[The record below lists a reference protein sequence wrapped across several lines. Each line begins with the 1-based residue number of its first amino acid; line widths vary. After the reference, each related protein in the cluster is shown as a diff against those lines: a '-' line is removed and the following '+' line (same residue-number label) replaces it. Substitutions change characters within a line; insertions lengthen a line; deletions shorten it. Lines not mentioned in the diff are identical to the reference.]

1 MRISSTEND
10 KTAHKREVSEKKGSM
25 TNAQVLKRIALA
37 LKPYTMRAI
46 LLLVAIII
54 STLLGLVNPLLTQH
68 LFDDAILKR
77 NNHLL
82 FIYITIMLINPI
94 VIAGISVGQSYL
106 NGTIGQNVMR
116 DLRNMLYKHLQDM
129 SLRFFTSTRAG
140 EIQARLAS
148 DISGVQNTLTLT
160 TASAISDITLV
171 ISTMVAMF
179 LLSPLLTIISVASLP
194 FFLWLTNK
202 VGNTRRQTS
211 KETQQSMATLT
222 AVIQETLSVSGI
234 LLIKTFGRQ
243 KHTQKQFEQENQQLT
258 RLGIRQQL
266 IGRWFFMVTNTFF
279 SILPVIIY
287 LVAGLQYSNHE
298 PITFGT
304 IVAFTAL
311 QNRFFAPVGQLLN
324 VQVELQG
331 ALALFER
338 IFEYLDLPIEI
349 QEKPHALQL
358 RPEEVHGA
366 LAFKNVVFTYQEDMQ
381 KQKNSLSNQSKR
393 SYGVERDIAQLDTLP
408 TKEGVIAPALNHV
421 SFEVRPGQL
430 VALVGPSGAGKTTI
444 TSLVPRLYDVDEG
457 AVEIDGHDV
466 RDIALESLGNM
477 IGIVTQETYLLHTSI
492 RENLLY
498 ARLDATEEEMI
509 TAAKMAAIHD
519 RIMELKEGYDT
530 IVGERGYK
538 LSGGEKQRLAIA
550 RVILKNPRILI
561 LDEATSAL
569 DTHSERL
576 IQTALEPLLKGRT
589 TLAIAHRLSTILAAD
604 LILVVEKGQIV
615 ERGTHQELL
624 KRGGLYTQLY
634 NEQFSPTQQPDR
646 EPLARSHLAAPLRPN
661 TDVDRQRVVVAEPQ
675 ILEEHDW
682 LTRVAA
688 TMTLG
693 ERKPPVLVR
702 FPPQKQSTKVSLRRV
717 TLINP
722 DNKHPE

>member
-1 MRISSTEND
+1 
-10 KTAHKREVSEKKGSM
+10 M
-25 TNAQVLKRIALA
+25 TNMKLLKRIAQTF
-37 LKPYTMRAI
+37 KPYTMRAI
-46 LLLVAIII
+46 LLLIAIIV
-54 STLLGLVNPLLTQH
+54 STLLGLVNPLLTQR

-82 FIYITIMLINPI
+82 FIYITIMLITPI
-94 VIAGISVGQSYL
+94 VIAGIGVGQSYL

-116 DLRNMLYKHLQDM
+116 DLRNTLYKHLQNM

-140 EIQARLAS
+140 EILSRLAS
-148 DISGVQNTLTLT
+148 DISGVQDTLTLT
-160 TASAISDITLV
+160 AASTIANITLV

-179 LLSPLLTIISVASLP
+179 LLSPLLTIISLASLP
-194 FFLWLTNK
+194 FFLWITYK

-211 KETQQSMATLT
+211 KEAQKRMATLT
-222 AVIQETLSVSGI
+222 AIIQETLSVSGI

-243 KHTQKQFEQENQQLT
+243 KYAQNQFEQENQRLT
-258 RLGIRQQL
+258 DLGIRQQL
-266 IGRWFFMVTNTFF
+266 IGRWFFMIMNTFF
-279 SILPVIIY
+279 SIVPVIIY

-298 PITFGT
+298 QITFGT

-324 VQVELQG
+324 IQVELQG

-338 IFEYLDLPIEI
+338 VFEYLDLSIDI

-358 RPEEVHGA
+358 RSEKVHGA
-366 LAFKNVVFTYQEDMQ
+366 ITFRNVVFTYRDNQQEQ
-381 KQKNSLSNQSKR
+381 KQSRASHATRPQEAL
-393 SYGVERDIAQLDTLP
+393 LDFPYQTTSP
-408 TKEGVIAPALNHV
+408 TEKEVIAPTLKRV

-457 AVEIDGHDV
+457 AIEIDGHDV
-466 RDIALESLGNM
+466 RDIALESLGNI
-477 IGIVTQETYLLHTSI
+477 IGVVTQETYLLHTSI

-498 ARLDATEEEMI
+498 GRIDATEEEMI
-509 TAAKMAAIHD
+509 AAARMAAIHD
-519 RIMELKEGYDT
+519 RIMELKDGYDT
-530 IVGERGYK
+530 VVGERGYK
-538 LSGGEKQRLAIA
+538 LSGGEKQRIAIA

-576 IQTALEPLLKGRT
+576 IQMALEPLLKGRT

-604 LILVVEKGQIV
+604 MILVVDKGQIV

-634 NEQFSPTQQPDR
+634 NEQFSHTQQHD
-646 EPLARSHLAAPLRPN
+646 
-661 TDVDRQRVVVAEPQ
+661 AEPTAGFRLTLPRRLDTDMDPQGGIVAGQQ
-675 ILEEHDW
+675 IAEERDR
-682 LTRVAA
+682 LTRIVA
-688 TMTLG
+688 TMTLDK
-693 ERKPPVLVR
+693 RKPPVLVR
-702 FPPQKQSTKVSLRRV
+702 SAPPKQGLKNSLRRV
-717 TLINP
+717 MLIAPGN
-722 DNKHPE
+722 E